1 MAPLV
6 HMVTTPAFTRLDK
19 KCFIAFLRFKFY
31 ISAPRGK
38 SYRQLHGA
46 VLIVASASPRR
57 LLENIWRDSLTQTGY
72 AFSIHD
78 FARECT
84 AAEIASI
91 VATARAAKSAIIV
104 GAGGG
109 KVLDAARAT
118 IDSEFVHN
126 EPFPVTANMVADAIM
141 AADAAGR

>member
-1 MAPLV
+1 MNTIFCSPLRYTQGAHATQSLGAEMKV
-6 HMVTTPAFTRLDK
+6 LG
-19 KCFIAFLRFKFY
+19 LR
-31 ISAPRGK
+31 G
-38 SYRQLHGA
+38 H
-46 VLIVASASPRR
+46 VLIVASASPRK

-91 VATARAAKSAIIV
+91 VATARA
-104 GAGGG
+104 
-109 KVLDAARAT
+109 T
-118 IDSEFVHN
+118 IANEFVHN

>member
-6 HMVTTPAFTRLDK
+6 HIVTTPAFTRLDK

-31 ISAPRGK
+31 IAAPREK

-46 VLIVASASPRR
+46 VLIVASASPRM
-57 LLENIWRDSLTQTGY
+57 LLENIWLDSLTQTCY

-91 VATARAAKSAIIV
+91 FA
-104 GAGGG
+104 
-109 KVLDAARAT
+109 AARAT

-126 EPFPVTANMVADAIM
+126 EPFPVAANMVADAIM